1 MAIATSTML
10 LMGAAGIAA
19 AGAISGGIDANNKSK
34 FEASD
39 QRQRAERE
47 REIAGITEE
56 DFRKQQ
62 SRLAAESRAGG
73 GKSGID
79 QSTGSALLAAS
90 DFEAESELNALRIR
104 AGGETQSQRLDEQAD
119 LTRAAGKSAKT
130 RGFVRAGSSL
140 LSGGANTFI
149 T

>member
-10 LMGAAGIAA
+10 LMGAAGVAA
-19 AGAISGGIDANNKSK
+19 AGAIGGGIDADRKAS
-34 FEASD
+34 FEASE

-47 REIAGITEE
+47 REIAGISEE

-62 SRLAAESRAGG
+62 SRIAAESRAAGG
-73 GKSGID
+73 ASGVD

-149 T
+149 